1 MIDVDAGVD
10 VSTKPRLILV
20 VEDEAVIRDFIC
32 EILNDEGLQ
41 TEYAENAD
49 IALEFLNERASDVCL
64 LLTDIYMPGSMN
76 GAALA
81 NLSAQRWPQIPVM
94 ITSGHE
100 TPQSSGVTNPVVF
113 LRKPWSIG
121 QLIDSVS
128 QAMLQSAPTTGPALV
143 VGPPEH

>member
-1 MIDVDAGVD
+1 MSDVDAGVD

-41 TEYAENAD
+41 TEHAENAD
-49 IALEFLNERASDVCL
+49 VALEYLNQHSDEVCL

-76 GAALA
+76 GAELA
-81 NLSAQRWPQIPVM
+81 NLSAGRWPEIPVM

-121 QLIDSVS
+121 QLIDSVNL
-128 QAMLQSAPTTGPALV
+128 AMVQNTPG
-143 VGPPEH
+143 